1 MCSCGNG
8 KYVRSIID
16 YSVITCDE
24 IVDVTESTSTKT
36 FSAETISTNF
46 YILLALVFTL
56 KNADQ
61 NKTFYCHIKSQT
73 TN

>member
-24 IVDVTESTSTKT
+24 IIDVTESTSTKT

-46 YILLALVFTL
+46 YILLAFLFITIVLLIALVLTL
-56 KNADQ
+56 
-61 NKTFYCHIKSQT
+61 
-73 TN
+73 